1 MAFADQLESTNVP
14 VPNTGETNGTV
25 AAPNAG
31 GPCGTAPAP
40 AGAADS
46 PLPPEAFPFL
56 APYGDLR
63 QFFPLFHELTKS
75 GEEDFVLRLALIQEM
90 VARPRESWSYDDL
103 DREFSWIPGPKRNY
117 LLRSLR
123 DSGWLAQD
131 PYDGYQLTE
140 VAQVVCSFVA
150 FLRGLDATGDSL
162 GLAVLGLEYH
172 LKNGRDPLP
181 LVAQIRL
188 RLAQLVDRADAALS
202 SRSRP
207 VIMRTRDYL
216 EESLAYSAD
225 MRRVLAST
233 DYADSR
239 ALREAR
245 AAHRLLARLHEY
257 RSELNRLVVEMGRS
271 LLTLSGGVTEEQIA
285 EHFLNMDVKEL
296 AALARRHFHSPLPA
310 WAYILP
316 DILVSTAE
324 DFLSKDLVAG
334 EQVEPWGPVT
344 EVQAASATRPSSK
357 ELEAFVAELTR
368 YAEDFGKQK
377 AEQEQRQGQNEE
389 QGPERPQT
397 RAPASVPLTAFVPR
411 GNRGTSYLRL
421 HLLSLLQPLGK
432 PVARRETA
440 VGRLVRLPLKVE
452 TGPGEIPV
460 REGGLVAMSPGTLGP
475 APEPA
480 LAPAPTPTPA
490 PVLTPAPSSTP
501 EPSPAR
507 TKEDPAAC

>member
-1 MAFADQLESTNVP
+1 MRDLGQTAKGGELGRPGATLE
-14 VPNTGETNGTV
+14 
-25 AAPNAG
+25 
-31 GPCGTAPAP
+31 
-40 AGAADS
+40 
-46 PLPPEAFPFL
+46 
-56 APYGDLR
+56 PYDDLR

-75 GEEDFVLRLALIQEM
+75 GEDDFILRLTLIEEM

-103 DREFSWIPGPKRNY
+103 DREFSWIPAAKRNY

-131 PYDGYQLTE
+131 PYNGYQLTE
-140 VAQVVCSFVA
+140 VAHVVCSFVA

-188 RLAQLVDRADAALS
+188 RLAQLLERADAALT

-233 DYADSR
+233 DYADPR

-257 RSELNRLVVEMGRS
+257 RSELNRLVAEMGHS

-285 EHFLNMDVKEL
+285 EYFLNLDIKEL
-296 AALARRHFHSPLPA
+296 AALARRHFHSPLSA
-310 WAYILP
+310 WAYVLP
-316 DILVSTAE
+316 DVLVSTAE
-324 DFLSKDLVAG
+324 DFLSKDLRAA

-344 EVQAASATRPSSK
+344 EVKASSAARPSSK
-357 ELEAFVAELTR
+357 ELEAFVAELSR
-368 YAEDFGKQK
+368 YAEAFE
-377 AEQEQRQGQNEE
+377 AEARSG
-389 QGPERPQT
+389 
-397 RAPASVPLTAFVPR
+397 AMPAAVPLTTFVPR
-411 GNRGTSYLRL
+411 ENRGASYLRL
-421 HLLSLLQPLGK
+421 HFLSLLQPLGK
-432 PVARRETA
+432 PVARRDTA

-460 REGGLVAMSPGTLGP
+460 RQGGIAAMSPGTLGP
-475 APEPA
+475 APREQGPGQK
-480 LAPAPTPTPA
+480 
-490 PVLTPAPSSTP
+490 
-501 EPSPAR
+501 
-507 TKEDPAAC
+507 KEDPAAC